1 MKILVFDRDE
11 NLKGPLKNILLAV
24 HTEEIHGDNILN
36 IRTTD
41 YLEKGYRLAYKD
53 KYGIWHEFIVK
64 GLQETHAVTEPVI
77 DAYCEASFYE
87 LLGDYIED
95 KRPQDVPA
103 NTALA
108 RALEGTRWEVGFVD
122 DLGSNT
128 TNFYHISAMEAVYKV
143 AEVWGGEIK
152 PRIVVA
158 GNKITHRYID
168 LLTRRGADRGK
179 RFEFGKDISDI
190 ARYVQDDDIK
200 TALYGYG
207 MGEILENGEYGRRI
221 DFAELNDGKA
231 YVEDLEAKE
240 IWGRLN
246 PDGTRSHVFGKV
258 EFDAIEDPQELLE
271 ATIEELEKWSQPQ
284 ISYEATVTDLKAYG
298 YDHEGIELG
307 DTVAVIDRGF
317 PRELR
322 IKARCIRY
330 ARDLIDETNNKI
342 TLGNFLPNFI
352 DGELDQQR
360 RLENI
365 MARQGIW
372 DRAKIIDSDGTINAQ
387 FINNIVDELNQ
398 KMNSQG
404 GYVYVSEDGKGLIT
418 YDKPIDQDPTMA
430 IQLLGGAFRI
440 ANSKLPNGEFDW
452 RTFGTGGGF
461 TADEFVAGV
470 LRGGKVHFDL
480 TNGTFLIGN
489 STEDY
494 NFYFDGTTLKVRL
507 GTGKTI
513 EESLEDVDEAIQNA
527 QGTADQANSKAD
539 GLQDDLIEYIDT
551 TATAEELGEVLG
563 ALRDYKE
570 MLDINDA
577 EVENAKLEIA
587 DLLERVPAVE
597 LQLGEFIQSWIFLD
611 TYVRM
616 GEEGLL
622 IQEINGQTGIRI
634 TTDRIDFLDGSGEP
648 VAYITN
654 QVMRINR
661 GIFVDS
667 AQIGEH
673 KIETIDNGH
682 TVFTWMG

>member
-179 RFEFGKDISDI
+179 RFEFGKDISGI

-231 YVEDLEAKE
+231 YVEDLAAKE

-271 ATIEELEKWSQPQ
+271 ATIEELEKRSQPQ

-372 DRAKIIDSDGTINAQ
+372 DKAKILDPDGLSAQ
-387 FINNIVDELNQ
+387 YLKDLVQVLNNELNA
-398 KMNSQG
+398 QG
-404 GYVYVSEDGKGLIT
+404 GYVYLTDDGKGLIT

-440 ANSKLPNGEFDW
+440 ANSKLPNGEWDW
-452 RTFGTGGGF
+452 RTFGTGAGF

-494 NFYFDGTTLKVRL
+494 ILYFDGTTLKVRL
-507 GTGKTI
+507 STGKTI
-513 EESLEDVDEAIQNA
+513 EESLQDIQDH
-527 QGTADQANSKAD
+527 ADN
-539 GLQDDLIEYIDT
+539 LQDDLIDYKET
-551 TATAEELGEVLG
+551 TATAEELGELI
-563 ALRDYKE
+563 ASMNDYMA
-570 MLDINDA
+570 MLDIANI

-597 LQLGEFIQSWIFLD
+597 LQLGEFIQDWIFLD
-611 TYVRM
+611 TFIRM

-634 TTDRIDFLDGSGEP
+634 TTDRIDFLDGAGEP

-654 QVMRINR
+654 QIMRINR

-673 KIETIDNGH
+673 KIETVGDGH